1 MSSEIMQETTPLV
14 ECSAFHRGMSVL
26 EASLRNTED
35 SDAIIS
41 GLLKGA
47 AEFYGA
53 SRASVVEADW
63 DLGIGVITYEWC
75 KDGVSAQRDM
85 LQCLP
90 MEKFPRWRKALRA
103 NKPVVI
109 SDLQRLEKVYP
120 DEAAFFREYGVTTL
134 LAAPFS
140 KRINQGFIAVDDP
153 TRYTDDPVFLFIA
166 SYAVVVELNE
176 IKQQQSLLAATKAS
190 KYNPEDIHVN
200 FFGGMEIISSKGT
213 LTGEDIKAD
222 QCYLL
227 LAYLILNHKKNS
239 TVDTLA
245 EIICPYDELDSP
257 YKVVNNIV
265 YRLRRTLSVIGLD
278 KLVIGKN
285 GTFQINPNFN
295 IHTDFDRF
303 EDACIQLKTEENPDM
318 RHSLYHSAVDMYKG
332 QLLPRCEHELWLM
345 QLSMYYQSLYL
356 QITKGYVRLKMEC
369 KDYILAQKTA
379 IDALRF
385 DPKDSELNMY
395 AILAIH
401 RGQEFGR
408 ISFDYSDRDTVL
420 GKLSL
425 TAGSYL
431 LNAGM
436 VLFGETPYNDLQM
449 AVFAGTERLTFLDI
463 QREHGTI
470 FELVDRAEKYI
481 FKNIRWRVEFGS
493 LQRKEIPEIPV
504 DAVREALINSFCH
517 KEYGTG
523 QNNEVSIYKDRVEI
537 YNPGTFPA
545 GYEPE
550 DFISGRERPIRR
562 NPLIAQTLYYSKN
575 VESFGTG
582 LKRIADACDAAGCKY
597 KFEVLKSGFVVV
609 FYRSDENFDTTGTDT
624 TPVTIPVNTP
634 DKDIRSKIVSLC
646 LNAPQTR
653 EQLMQACGMK
663 NKAHFLKA
671 YLKPMLETG
680 ELQLTVPDKPNSR
693 NQKYI
698 AVRHTTGEVR

>member
-1 MSSEIMQETTPLV
+1 MKIFRNRTVVGVLCILLALIICFGVTPLFSRSASEKTEIVRVTKDIKEGDEITAEMVQTVEVGAYNLPQNLMTDKKEVVGKYATADLAAGDYILSSKLSAVPAAENAYLYNLDGKKQAISVTIKSFATGLSGKLESGDIVTVIVADYQGKGETAIPPELQYVEVISVTASSGYDANTGEVVDEKELPSTVTLLVTTEQATVRLTAEAARVTLDGLCIFLPIKGGVSMSNEIMQENTPFV

-395 AILAIH
+395 AILAM
-401 RGQEFGR
+401 GFQGN
-408 ISFDYSDRDTVL
+408 
-420 GKLSL
+420 LS
-425 TAGSYL
+425 
-431 LNAGM
+431 M
-436 VLFGETPYNDLQM
+436 
-449 AVFAGTERLTFLDI
+449 
-463 QREHGTI
+463 
-470 FELVDRAEKYI
+470 
-481 FKNIRWRVEFGS
+481 
-493 LQRKEIPEIPV
+493 
-504 DAVREALINSFCH
+504 
-517 KEYGTG
+517 
-523 QNNEVSIYKDRVEI
+523 
-537 YNPGTFPA
+537 
-545 GYEPE
+545 
-550 DFISGRERPIRR
+550 
-562 NPLIAQTLYYSKN
+562 AQTYY
-575 VESFGTG
+575 T
-582 LKRIADACDAAGCKY
+582 AAKPYLALEHAEVIKKY
-597 KFEVLKSGFVVV
+597 
-609 FYRSDENFDTTGTDT
+609 
-624 TPVTIPVNTP
+624 
-634 DKDIRSKIVSLC
+634 
-646 LNAPQTR
+646 LNI
-653 EQLMQACGMK
+653 K
-663 NKAHFLKA
+663 
-671 YLKPMLETG
+671 
-680 ELQLTVPDKPNSR
+680 
-693 NQKYI
+693 
-698 AVRHTTGEVR
+698 

>member
-1 MSSEIMQETTPLV
+1 MSSEIMQETTLLV

-35 SDAIIS
+35 SEAIIS

-75 KDGVSAQRDM
+75 KDGVPAQRDM

-190 KYNPEDIHVN
+190 KYNPEDIHIN

-227 LAYLILNHKKNS
+227 LAYLILNHKKNF

-318 RHSLYHSAVDMYKG
+318 RHSLYDGYIFVDAM
-332 QLLPRCEHELWLM
+332 
-345 QLSMYYQSLYL
+345 
-356 QITKGYVRLKMEC
+356 
-369 KDYILAQKTA
+369 
-379 IDALRF
+379 
-385 DPKDSELNMY
+385 
-395 AILAIH
+395 
-401 RGQEFGR
+401 
-408 ISFDYSDRDTVL
+408 
-420 GKLSL
+420 
-425 TAGSYL
+425 
-431 LNAGM
+431 
-436 VLFGETPYNDLQM
+436 
-449 AVFAGTERLTFLDI
+449 
-463 QREHGTI
+463 GTI
-470 FELVDRAEKYI
+470 F
-481 FKNIRWRVEFGS
+481 N
-493 LQRKEIPEIPV
+493 PN
-504 DAVREALINSFCH
+504 AVTENF
-517 KEYGTG
+517 
-523 QNNEVSIYKDRVEI
+523 
-537 YNPGTFPA
+537 
-545 GYEPE
+545 
-550 DFISGRERPIRR
+550 
-562 NPLIAQTLYYSKN
+562 SKI
-575 VESFGTG
+575 
-582 LKRIADACDAAGCKY
+582 LKRNGLRHIRFHDLRHSCASLLLANDVPMKQIQEWLGHSDISTTANIYSHLDY
-597 KFEVLKSGFVVV
+597 K
-609 FYRSDENFDTTGTDT
+609 
-624 TPVTIPVNTP
+624 
-634 DKDIRSKIVSLC
+634 SKITSANVMDNVLV
-646 LNAPQTR
+646 L
-653 EQLMQACGMK
+653 
-663 NKAHFLKA
+663 
-671 YLKPMLETG
+671 
-680 ELQLTVPDKPNSR
+680 PDTKS
-693 NQKYI
+693 Q
-698 AVRHTTGEVR
+698 GW